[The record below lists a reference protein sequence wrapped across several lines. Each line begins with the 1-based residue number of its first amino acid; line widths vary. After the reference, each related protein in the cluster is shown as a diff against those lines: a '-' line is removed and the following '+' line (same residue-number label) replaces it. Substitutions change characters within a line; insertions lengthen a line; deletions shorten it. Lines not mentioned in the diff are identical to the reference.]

1 LELEVKRVK
10 IYAHAF
16 VVWSALYWLLL
27 GRSWQKG
34 VKLEK
39 IKRENGSMEIEI
51 SDPGKGRKRVVVPT
65 RKRIEE
71 RLQSRM
77 LVLKSKERKKR
88 VIQEGDN
95 SLTEAILLSSFTY
108 NVS

>member
-1 LELEVKRVK
+1 MKRVK
-10 IYAHAF
+10 TYTHVF
-16 VVWSALYWLLL
+16 VVWSVPYWLLL
-27 GRSWQKG
+27 GRSWQKE

-39 IKRENGSMEIEI
+39 IKKENGSMEVEI

-77 LVLKSKERKKR
+77 LVLKSKEGKKR

>member
-1 LELEVKRVK
+1 
-10 IYAHAF
+10 
-16 VVWSALYWLLL
+16 
-27 GRSWQKG
+27 
-34 VKLEK
+34 
-39 IKRENGSMEIEI
+39 M
-51 SDPGKGRKRVVVPT
+51 PT

-77 LVLKSKERKKR
+77 LVLKSKEGKKR

-95 SLTEAILLSSFTY
+95 SLIEAILLSSFTY

>member
-1 LELEVKRVK
+1 MKGVKTYV
-10 IYAHAF
+10 HAF
-16 VVWSALYWLLL
+16 VVWSAPYWLLL
-27 GRSWQKG
+27 GRFWQKG

-39 IKRENGSMEIEI
+39 IKRENGSIEVKI
-51 SDPGKGRKRVVVPT
+51 SDPGKGRKQVVVPT

-77 LVLKSKERKKR
+77 LVLKSEERKKR